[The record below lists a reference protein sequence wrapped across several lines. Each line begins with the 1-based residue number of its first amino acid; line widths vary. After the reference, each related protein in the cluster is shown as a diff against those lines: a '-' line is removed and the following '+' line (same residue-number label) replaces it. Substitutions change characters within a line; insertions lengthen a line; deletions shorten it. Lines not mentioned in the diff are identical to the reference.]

1 MRLQQGCRKQYKLGF
16 FEIETQTV
24 TLSRSHDLNITLNQE
39 VLKEMKKHTPSHWYK
54 ICPKYKQFHIV
65 FHWLKFM
72 IIEKFLRMLE
82 QLLNVMFDFAYL
94 ILILMYCF
102 YEKNEHSS
110 FDSEFV
116 GNVLIKNVRPCLST
130 FYRLN
135 KLQ

>member
-1 MRLQQGCRKQYKLGF
+1 
-16 FEIETQTV
+16 
-24 TLSRSHDLNITLNQE
+24 
-39 VLKEMKKHTPSHWYK
+39 
-54 ICPKYKQFHIV
+54 
-65 FHWLKFM
+65 M
-72 IIEKFLRMLE
+72 IIEKCLKLLEFLRMLE

-116 GNVLIKNVRPCLST
+116 GNVLIKNVCPCLST